1 MRPTTLTTTPSR
13 YLVTM
18 SVYDFKVDIVILVV
32 VDLRKKSFSFLVR
45 LSIYCVRFNNIDIH
59 KRVWIAL

>member
-1 MRPTTLTTTPSR
+1 
-13 YLVTM
+13 M